1 MNETE
6 LKAYASYLAE
16 YFGMTL
22 GDLVTKNRSREIA
35 YPRQQ
40 IMAFLRTKSAEYNV
54 THSRAAAIFN
64 RDHATALHSVKAI
77 ENELSISKK
86 FVQHWDKFCA
96 FGNAYVMPEV
106 YELVEVQEKE
116 PYQFMDKHSL

>member
-1 MNETE
+1 MNEQE

-22 GDLVTKNRSREIA
+22 GDLVSKNRSRELA

-40 IMAFLRTKSAEYNV
+40 IMAFLRTKAAQYNV
-54 THSRAAAIFN
+54 THARAAGIFN

-77 ENELSISKK
+77 ENELSISKT
-86 FVQHWDKFCA
+86 FVEHWAKFCA
-96 FGNAYVMPEV
+96 FGDAYVMPEV
-106 YELVEVQEKE
+106 YELVEVKELE